1 MATSRRTIAT
11 AFAGLAFASLVL
23 VGCSSGGSIVKSDS
37 GDKGGTSS
45 QSTEEACTVL
55 KDGVTG
61 TMTDLQSGLAELQ
74 SDPDKAAKAV
84 GTLAA
89 AFEDT
94 AKDVKNKD
102 VRTVADDATDALN
115 TFSTQITAYAAD
127 PTSVDQ
133 ASVTD
138 AATAVQTSFTK
149 LGATCP

>member
-74 SDPDKAAKAV
+74 SDPDKAA
-84 GTLAA
+84 
-89 AFEDT
+89 
-94 AKDVKNKD
+94 
-102 VRTVADDATDALN
+102 
-115 TFSTQITAYAAD
+115 
-127 PTSVDQ
+127 
-133 ASVTD
+133 
-138 AATAVQTSFTK
+138 
-149 LGATCP
+149 